1 MTGPNVA
8 DIERTERETQQRRD
22 RLALLGSLD
31 CLRTVPPAE
40 LENLVD
46 LCMLRVFLAHETI
59 IHERS
64 QMDFLYL
71 VVHGVVRLHLHDK
84 EGREVVIGLLD
95 RGDCFGGGELFGD
108 FFRHA
113 GGYAQTHCYV
123 LQLPLTALRAL
134 LPTTPELHQALRQIY
149 LQRLSEFTLARVPMF
164 SRLSPI
170 ERLELTTLLKP
181 KHYPRSSIVVRQG
194 TPSDGLY
201 IIEVGQVVIERD
213 EQPIAS
219 LDEGDFFGEMSLLS
233 NQPRNATVQTLTPTD
248 ILVLSAADF
257 RDLLER
263 SPDLEQRFQHV
274 IAQRRRATTGM
285 LHDAQDRAQFL
296 DQVVRN
302 GMLRGSH
309 LLVRNPAMCPP
320 GCQICEQACIDRH
333 GHQRLRLNGVT
344 IGQYDVADACRQ
356 CRVGAECVEAC
367 PEDALVWNDKGAL
380 YVNNACTGCGECVPA
395 CPYDAVE
402 RVPRTTE
409 TSGRILGR
417 ARSALHTVLRA
428 AQPVIPLETVH
439 YTHRANKCDLCH
451 GYDDMVCVS
460 ACPTGALRYVP
471 VEEILPL

>member
-1 MTGPNVA
+1 
-8 DIERTERETQQRRD
+8 
-22 RLALLGSLD
+22 
-31 CLRTVPPAE
+31 
-40 LENLVD
+40 
-46 LCMLRVFLAHETI
+46 
-59 IHERS
+59 
-64 QMDFLYL
+64 MDFLYL
-71 VVHGVVRLHLHDK
+71 LVHGVVRLHLHDK

-113 GGYAQTHCYV
+113 GAYAQTHCYA

-134 LPTTPELHQALRQIY
+134 LPTTPDLHQALRQVY
-149 LQRLSEFTLARVPMF
+149 LQRLAEFTLARVPMF
-164 SRLSPI
+164 SRLSPV

-181 KHYPRSSIVVRQG
+181 KHYPRGSIVVRQG

-213 EQPIAS
+213 EQPVAS

-233 NQPRNATVQTLTPTD
+233 DEPRNATVQTLTPTD

-263 SPDLEQRFQHV
+263 SADLEQRFQHG
-274 IAQRRRATTGM
+274 IEQRCRVTSGM
-285 LHDAQDRAQFL
+285 LHDNQNRAQFL
-296 DQVVRN
+296 TQVVQN

-309 LLVRNPAMCPP
+309 LLVRNPTMCPP
-320 GCQICEQACIDRH
+320 GCRICEQACIDRH
-333 GHQRLRLNGVT
+333 GHQRLHLNGVA

-367 PEDALVWNDKGAL
+367 PYDALAWNDKGAL
-380 YVNNACTGCGECVPA
+380 YVNDACTGCGECVPA

-402 RVPRTTE
+402 RVPLAADA
-409 TSGRILGR
+409 SGHLLNR

-428 AQPVIPLETVH
+428 AQPVIPLETNH

-451 GYDDMVCVS
+451 GYEDMVCIS